1 MFSGDNFDS
10 MQRQET
16 LMHAVANRLKMV
28 SAAGVFTL
36 GLCFAATSANAE
48 AKSTTNWNAASFG
61 AACNAA
67 ATCNGGTQPNGD
79 FKAQIHGDNTITNV
93 RCNANSCSYSTVP
106 APGGP
111 APTRVAAPDKTLGT
125 GVGLGGL
132 LAGGARPARTPKLN
146 AGQDVPR
153 QIKGQVGKIET
164 PKVDVPRQIKVEVPK
179 VSAPAGNL
187 KDTKVNVLR

>member
-1 MFSGDNFDS
+1 
-10 MQRQET
+10 MQHEET
-16 LMHAVANRLKMV
+16 LMHVISNCLK
-28 SAAGVFTL
+28 SSAAAGVVAF

-48 AKSTTNWNAASFG
+48 AKAAGPSWNASTFA
-61 AACNAA
+61 AACKNSNR
-67 ATCNGGTQPNGD
+67 CLGGAG
-79 FKAQIHGDNTITNV
+79 
-93 RCNANSCSYSTVP
+93 
-106 APGGP
+106 PGGSFYGTIENDGTTTHVTCTSTRCVYDTKSDSGGSP
-111 APTRVAAPDKTLGT
+111 ARVAVPDKTRGT

-132 LAGGARPARTPKLN
+132 LAGGARPARTPKLD

-153 QIKGQVGKIET
+153 QIKGQVGKIDT